1 MAGRAVRAERTPLER
16 RLRLAGG
23 LLLVGLLVETG
34 TLAAGGH
41 PVAFLLFAGVATVVV
56 AVGILLYLH
65 ALVTLR

>member
-1 MAGRAVRAERTPLER
+1 VSAERTPLER

-23 LLLVGLLVETG
+23 LLVVGLLVETG

-41 PVAFLLFAGVATVVV
+41 PVAFLLFAGVGSVIVVV
-56 AVGILLYLH
+56 GTLLYLH